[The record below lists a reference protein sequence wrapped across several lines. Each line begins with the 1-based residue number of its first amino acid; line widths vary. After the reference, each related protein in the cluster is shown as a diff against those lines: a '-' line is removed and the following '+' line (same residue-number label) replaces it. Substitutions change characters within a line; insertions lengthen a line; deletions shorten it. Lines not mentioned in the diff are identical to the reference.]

1 MTKISQYEEMLINNT
16 LKIKHLSLVFNQE
29 INAFNKCLTTTYYL
43 FSCEIKEPRP
53 KDGWSKEA
61 QEDKT

>member
-1 MTKISQYEEMLINNT
+1 MLINNT

-29 INAFNKCLTTTYYL
+29 IYGIRVYTVFNKCLTTTYYL